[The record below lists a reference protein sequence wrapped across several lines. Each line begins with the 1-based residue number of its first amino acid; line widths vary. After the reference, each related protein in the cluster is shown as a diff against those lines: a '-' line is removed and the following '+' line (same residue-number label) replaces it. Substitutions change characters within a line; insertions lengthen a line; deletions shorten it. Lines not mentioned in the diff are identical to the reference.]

1 MAKWSVLVSLI
12 TRAQALANSEVATPI
27 LTLTLGPILTL
38 TLGPPSGWERETQ
51 DVDKQRRPG

>member
-27 LTLTLGPILTL
+27 LTLTLGP
-38 TLGPPSGWERETQ
+38 PSGWERETQ